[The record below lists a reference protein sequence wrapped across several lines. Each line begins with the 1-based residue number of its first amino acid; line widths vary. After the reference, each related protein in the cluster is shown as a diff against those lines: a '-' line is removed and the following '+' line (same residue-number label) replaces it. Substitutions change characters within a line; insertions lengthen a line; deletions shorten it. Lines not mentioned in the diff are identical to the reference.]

1 MMTVREEDLEEAV
14 EGRSSEIG
22 IVVEQVKFFRKREYL
37 HCMQNKPGGRYEA
50 GLCVPA
56 ERVCK

>member
-22 IVVEQVKFFRKREYL
+22 IVVEQVQFFRKREYL
-37 HCMQNKPGGRYEA
+37 HCIYA
-50 GLCVPA
+50 
-56 ERVCK
+56 CKKIRWAL